1 MGEED
6 FDVNLDV
13 NVSFSLASKKV
24 TAKQLNSQDYKYG
37 PEDKGL
43 WLWL

>member
-13 NVSFSLASKKV
+13 NVSFSLASKASNGEA
-24 TAKQLNSQDYKYG
+24 AKKSRLT
-37 PEDKGL
+37 
-43 WLWL
+43 

>member
-13 NVSFSLASKKV
+13 NVSFSLASKQGNGEA
-24 TAKQLNSQDYKYG
+24 AK
-37 PEDKGL
+37 
-43 WLWL
+43 